1 MHHAV
6 AATERQQRV
15 EPVGGVGARWS
26 RSQKVWVAGGVGAR
40 WSRSQNL
47 KVWVVGGV
55 GAVQPGDRVPAYSG
69 WSVVV
74 GEVCRSRWSQSE
86 PQKLWVVEVA
96 RQSPQGV
103 AVQCPLQVLRR
114 LRPRTRSYSW
124 RSCTIDSRG
133 QTRVGE
139 AGGGVVLCV

>member
-74 GEVCRSRWSQSE
+74 GEVCRSRRSQSE
-86 PQKLWVVEVA
+86 PQKLWVAVVA
-96 RQSPQGV
+96 RQSRV